1 MPAPADLRIAVVIP
15 AYQAVATVATVVAG
29 ARVAR
34 PGAPVYLV
42 DDGST
47 DGTGDVGRRRGATV
61 LRHVT
66 NRGKGAA
73 LATGIAAALAA
84 DADVIVTLDAD
95 GQHPPGE
102 IPRLLAPIADGRAD
116 LVLGARERTGSMP
129 VSRRFTNWLSA
140 RLATRL
146 AGQGGGVSD
155 AQTGFRAFTRAV
167 AQRVR
172 PIEERYAYETAFLLG
187 ALHSGS
193 RVICVAIPT
202 IYGGSASHFRPWAD
216 TWGVARVFAR
226 YARQIVSGSAGAA

>member
-1 MPAPADLRIAVVIP
+1 MLARADLRIAVVIP
-15 AYQAVATVATVVAG
+15 AYQAAGTVAAVVAG
-29 ARVAR
+29 ARVGR

-47 DGTGDVGRRRGATV
+47 DGTGDVGRGRGATV
-61 LRHVT
+61 LRHAT

-95 GQHPPGE
+95 GQHPPAE

-116 LVLGARERTGSMP
+116 LVLGARARTGSMP

-146 AGQGGGVSD
+146 AGQGVSD
-155 AQTGFRAFTRAV
+155 AQTGFRAFTRGV

-172 PIEERYAYETAFLLG
+172 PVEERYAYETAFLLG

-193 RVICVAIPT
+193 RVTCVAIPT
-202 IYGGSASHFRPWAD
+202 IYGGAESHFRPWAD
-216 TWGVARVFAR
+216 TWSVARVFAR
-226 YARQIVSGSAGAA
+226 YARRILIGAAGAA